1 MPRYGDARASVPGPS
16 RPPAPEAAA
25 RERVLAFAGVALAAV
40 YVRNEDGAELRLV
53 ESAGAAGPDTYGLPG
68 RVPVAMGAPVAAGG
82 GPAVVGGPTG
92 PATEPSTS
100 PGPEIHEPST
110 SPAPAA
116 HEASTSPAP
125 LAHEA
130 STSPAPVPVAPDTSS
145 AASPGDPPGAGD
157 CGPAVADAFRRGRP
171 LWLRGAVLPGRAE
184 ADAAGLPLGALP
196 LGAAGGWLGC
206 LVVVG
211 EAGEQFGGEQREFLE
226 RYGDA
231 VTERLRGE
239 ADRCAPSPL
248 LASALRALGVGSFAL
263 TPGSGLVETDA
274 ALLEL
279 VGVEGGFD
287 GKTDTL
293 LSCSVP
299 EDVPALMAVIEPSAQ
314 SPARRE
320 LEFRIRRPTGE
331 LCWLHLSCRVLKRP
345 DGAPERVLGVVTA
358 APVLRR
364 SASDVA
370 RIQWLT
376 AALDDAM
383 TVRDVSRVVVAALRE
398 PLSADRVALAELLED
413 RLAVTV
419 LDPPG
424 AGAWPELW
432 RSEWRSE
439 WPDASVSDLP
449 TLQAALR
456 DGRTSLWP
464 AGAELEPGLAG
475 IGPGGLAVLPLPAKN
490 RMTGV
495 CLVGWDAP
503 HEFTPEERA
512 LLTAT
517 AGLVGQ
523 ALKRA
528 HAYDAEQ
535 ELATMLQRSL
545 LPRRLPRLPGGTA
558 VARYLPARRGLQVG
572 GDWYDVIALSESK
585 VALVIGDV
593 QGHSAGAATIMGQ
606 MRTAV
611 RAYAVEGHPPDVVV
625 GHANRLLVG
634 METDLFATCCYVE
647 LDMEEGNALFV
658 RAGHLSPLVR
668 HPDGGTEEVAVE
680 GGLPLGV
687 LADAEFPL
695 TALALA
701 PGTVLALVTDGLV
714 ESADLQVD
722 EGMRLVREAL
732 AAADPADP
740 GRMAD
745 GLLGEAGRREDDV
758 ALLLLRYDGMRI
770 RPVRAGWVVWRLPDA
785 VMHARRFSARTLRS
799 WDVVEEA
806 DTVLLVV
813 SELVTNALVHTQ
825 GAVRLDLTLAA
836 DRLRVTVSD
845 SSPRAPAK
853 PVVVDWESTGGR
865 GLFLVEAMS
874 AAWGSVPVGGGKQ
887 VWSEIVVSRPEA
899 EETPEAAESE
909 PAAGPWIDAGKERQ
923 PGRERGWSLGRNR
936 NRNRDPD
943 RDRNRDRGWSMGR
956 NRDRD
961 RDRGR
966 GGDRDRGGPDLTGGQ
981 DRSQGAA
988 RDFTG
993 GQDRNQGAAQNF
1005 TGRRDRGGVGPEF
1018 TEDRNRSRGRDP
1030 DLTGRRDRGGRDPDR
1045 TQDQDQSR
1053 GASPD
1058 LTGRR
1063 DGTRGAASVDTGHRD
1078 RSQGPGLGFAGER
1091 GRGRGVGPD
1100 LTAGQGRAEWGGPG

>member
-1 MPRYGDARASVPGPS
+1 MPHDGETRAEVPGLRTPGSGDAGSPRPAPGP
-16 RPPAPEAAA
+16 AA
-25 RERVLAFAGVALAAV
+25 RERVLAFAGVVLAAV
-40 YVRNEDGAELRLV
+40 YVRSEDGAELRVV
-53 ESAGAAGPDTYGLPG
+53 ESAGGDPERYRVPSRVRLPGASRSTGPGTGPDRTP
-68 RVPVAMGAPVAAGG
+68 GAPSSDNDRTPRAPSPGPDDTAG
-82 GPAVVGGPTG
+82 A
-92 PATEPSTS
+92 PSHSPDHTAGAPSHSPDHTAGAPSHSPDHTVSAPS
-100 PGPEIHEPST
+100 PGPEAPEPRGDST
-110 SPAPAA
+110 PGTPAPAA
-116 HEASTSPAP
+116 APAP
-125 LAHEA
+125 A
-130 STSPAPVPVAPDTSS
+130 PAPALTAMPAEGRARAAAVREAFLRGRAVWLDGAGFAARGEDAS
-145 AASPGDPPGAGD
+145 AAVP
-157 CGPAVADAFRRGRP
+157 F
-171 LWLRGAVLPGRAE
+171 
-184 ADAAGLPLGALP
+184 GALP

-206 LVVVG
+206 LVVAG
-211 EAGEQFGGEQREFLE
+211 EAGEGFGGEQRDFLE
-226 RYGDA
+226 QYAEA
-231 VTERLRGE
+231 VAGRLRGE
-239 ADRCAPSPL
+239 ADRSAPAPL
-248 LASALRALGVGSFAL
+248 LDSALRAMGVGSFAL
-263 TPGSGLVETDA
+263 TPGTGLVETDP

-279 VGVEGGFD
+279 VGIPEGGFD

-293 LSCSVP
+293 LSYSVP
-299 EDVPALMAVIEPSAQ
+299 EDVPALMSVIEPSAQ
-314 SPARRE
+314 TPGRRE

-331 LCWLHLSCRVLKRP
+331 LCWLRLGSRLLKGP
-345 DGAPERVLGVVTA
+345 DGAPRRVLGVVTA

-364 SASDVA
+364 GASDVA

-376 AALDDAM
+376 AALDDAT

-398 PLSADRVALAELLED
+398 PLDADRVALAEVLED

-432 RSEWRSE
+432 RSECRSE
-439 WPDASVSDLP
+439 WPDAPVSALP

-456 DGRTSLWP
+456 DGRMSLWP
-464 AGAELEPGLAG
+464 AGAVLEPGLAG

-490 RMTGV
+490 GVAGV

-503 HEFTPEERA
+503 HAFAPEERA

-545 LPRRLPRLPGGTA
+545 LPRRLPRLPGGIA

-572 GDWYDVIALSESK
+572 GDWYDVIALSEGK

-625 GHANRLLVG
+625 AHANRLLVG

-668 HPDGGTEEVAVE
+668 HPDGGTAEIAVE

-701 PGTVLALVTDGLV
+701 PGSVLALVTDGLV
-714 ESADLQVD
+714 ESAELHLE
-722 EGMRLVREAL
+722 EGMRLVRRAL

-745 GLLGEAGRREDDV
+745 ELLGEAGRREDDV
-758 ALLLLRYDGMRI
+758 AVLLLRYDGMRV

-799 WDVVEEA
+799 WGVVAEA
-806 DTVLLVV
+806 DAVLLVV

-865 GLFLVEAMS
+865 GLYLVEAMS

-887 VWSEIVVSRPEA
+887 VWSEIVVSRPEEEA
-899 EETPEAAESE
+899 EPGPAASE
-909 PAAGPWIDAGKERQ
+909 PRPPEPPGPERT
-923 PGRERGWSLGRNR
+923 RERF
-936 NRNRDPD
+936 
-943 RDRNRDRGWSMGR
+943 RDRTGGWGWGMGRRGRSRDGDGNRDRSESRARPRIPDEDHPPGEESRRTTGH
-956 NRDRD
+956 DRK
-961 RDRGR
+961 RPPFHR
-966 GGDRDRGGPDLTGGQ
+966 
-981 DRSQGAA
+981 
-988 RDFTG
+988 
-993 GQDRNQGAAQNF
+993 
-1005 TGRRDRGGVGPEF
+1005 
-1018 TEDRNRSRGRDP
+1018 
-1030 DLTGRRDRGGRDPDR
+1030 
-1045 TQDQDQSR
+1045 
-1053 GASPD
+1053 
-1058 LTGRR
+1058 
-1063 DGTRGAASVDTGHRD
+1063 RGAAHDHPRH
-1078 RSQGPGLGFAGER
+1078 LGSRRTPAPREPRRPAGE
-1091 GRGRGVGPD
+1091 
-1100 LTAGQGRAEWGGPG
+1100 GGPS

>member
-1 MPRYGDARASVPGPS
+1 MPHYGDARAAAPGLRAPGNGGTGPP
-16 RPPAPEAAA
+16 RPAPETAA
-25 RERVLAFAGVALAAV
+25 RIRLLAFAGVVLAAV
-40 YVRNEDGAELRLV
+40 YVRSEDGAALCLV
-53 ESAGAAGPDTYGLPG
+53 ESASAESGQRYQLPG
-68 RVPVAMGAPVAAGG
+68 RVTVSDPGGSVGPSPSPGRPESPAAPHRAATAAPPDPTDSEGG
-82 GPAVVGGPTG
+82 CPAVV
-92 PATEPSTS
+92 
-100 PGPEIHEPST
+100 
-110 SPAPAA
+110 
-116 HEASTSPAP
+116 EAF
-125 LAHEA
+125 L
-130 STSPAPVPVAPDTSS
+130 
-145 AASPGDPPGAGD
+145 
-157 CGPAVADAFRRGRP
+157 RGRAV
-171 LWLRGAVLPGRAE
+171 WLPGVVLPGRTE
-184 ADAAGLPLGALP
+184 AAATAVPLGALP

-211 EAGEQFGGEQREFLE
+211 EAGEGFGAEQREFLE
-226 RYGDA
+226 RYA
-231 VTERLRGE
+231 EVVAERLRGE
-239 ADRCAPSPL
+239 ADRSAPSPL
-248 LASALRALGVGSFAL
+248 LDSALRAMGVGSFAL
-263 TPGSGLVETDA
+263 SPGTGLVETDP

-279 VGVEGGFD
+279 VGIPEGGFD

-293 LSCSVP
+293 LSYSVP
-299 EDVPALMAVIEPSAQ
+299 EDVPALMSVIEPSAQ
-314 SPARRE
+314 TPGRRE

-331 LCWLHLSCRVLKRP
+331 LCWLRLSCRVLKGP
-345 DGAPERVLGVVTA
+345 EGAPERVLGVVSA

-376 AALDDAM
+376 AALDDAT

-398 PLSADRVALAELLED
+398 PLGADRVALAELLED

-432 RSEWRSE
+432 RREWRSE
-439 WPDASVSDLP
+439 WPDAPVTALP

-456 DGRTSLWP
+456 DGRMSLWP
-464 AGAELEPGLAG
+464 AGSVLESGLAG
-475 IGPGGLAVLPLPAKN
+475 IGPGGLAVLPLPAKSGVA
-490 RMTGV
+490 GV
-495 CLVGWDAP
+495 CLVGWDTP
-503 HEFTPEERA
+503 HEFAPEERA

-572 GDWYDVIALSESK
+572 GDWYDVIALSENK

-625 GHANRLLVG
+625 AHANRLLVG
-634 METDLFATCCYVE
+634 MGTDLFATCGYVE

-658 RAGHLSPLVR
+658 RAGHLAPLVR
-668 HPDGGTEEVAVE
+668 HPDGSTAEIAVE
-680 GGLPLGV
+680 GGLPLGI

-695 TALALA
+695 TAMALA
-701 PGTVLALVTDGLV
+701 PGSVLALVTDGLV
-714 ESADLQVD
+714 ESSDLQVD
-722 EGMRLVREAL
+722 EGMRIVRRAL

-740 GRMAD
+740 GQMAD
-745 GLLGEAGRREDDV
+745 ELLGEDGRREDDV
-758 ALLLLRYDGMRI
+758 AVLLLRYDGMRV

-799 WDVVEEA
+799 WGIADEA

-825 GAVRLDLTLAA
+825 GAVRVELTLAA

-865 GLFLVEAMS
+865 GLFLVEAVS
-874 AAWGSVPVGGGKQ
+874 AAWGSVPMGGGKQ
-887 VWSEIVVSRPEA
+887 VWSEIVVTRAEGDTERGSEPDEEPEA
-899 EETPEAAESE
+899 EPEEE
-909 PAAGPWIDAGKERQ
+909 EEERK
-923 PGRERGWSLGRNR
+923 PGRGWGLGR
-936 NRNRDPD
+936 D
-943 RDRNRDRGWSMGR
+943 RVWGLGR
-956 NRDRD
+956 NRDRRKSRVQGRHRGDD
-961 RDRGR
+961 RAAEGHADRAAERDGEQAADRHDGHADRATNRHDEQAAGR
-966 GGDRDRGGPDLTGGQ
+966 RGEQAVGLDRAMEHIGDGVADPPPHRNRPHEGGP
-981 DRSQGAA
+981 
-988 RDFTG
+988 
-993 GQDRNQGAAQNF
+993 
-1005 TGRRDRGGVGPEF
+1005 
-1018 TEDRNRSRGRDP
+1018 
-1030 DLTGRRDRGGRDPDR
+1030 
-1045 TQDQDQSR
+1045 
-1053 GASPD
+1053 
-1058 LTGRR
+1058 
-1063 DGTRGAASVDTGHRD
+1063 
-1078 RSQGPGLGFAGER
+1078 
-1091 GRGRGVGPD
+1091 
-1100 LTAGQGRAEWGGPG
+1100 

>member
-1 MPRYGDARASVPGPS
+1 MPHDGETRAEVPGLRAPGSGDAGSPRPAPGP
-16 RPPAPEAAA
+16 AA
-25 RERVLAFAGVALAAV
+25 RERVLAFAGVVLAAV
-40 YVRNEDGAELRLV
+40 YVRGEDGAELRVV
-53 ESAGAAGPDTYGLPG
+53 ESAGGDPERYRVPSRVRLPGASRSTGPGTGPDRTP
-68 RVPVAMGAPVAAGG
+68 GAP
-82 GPAVVGGPTG
+82 
-92 PATEPSTS
+92 S
-100 PGPEIHEPST
+100 PGPADTVDAPSHSPDHTVDAPSHSPDHTVDAPSHSPDHTVSAPSPGPDHTPGAPAPGPDAPEPRGDST
-110 SPAPAA
+110 PGTPAPAA
-116 HEASTSPAP
+116 APAP
-125 LAHEA
+125 APA
-130 STSPAPVPVAPDTSS
+130 QAPAPTAMPAEGRARAAAVREAFLRGRAVWLDGAGFAARGEDAS
-145 AASPGDPPGAGD
+145 AAVP
-157 CGPAVADAFRRGRP
+157 F
-171 LWLRGAVLPGRAE
+171 
-184 ADAAGLPLGALP
+184 GALP

-206 LVVVG
+206 LVVAG
-211 EAGEQFGGEQREFLE
+211 EAGEGFGGEQRDFLE
-226 RYGDA
+226 QYAEA
-231 VTERLRGE
+231 VAGRLRGE
-239 ADRCAPSPL
+239 ADRSAPAPL
-248 LASALRALGVGSFAL
+248 LDSALRAMGVGSFAL
-263 TPGSGLVETDA
+263 TPGTGLVETDP

-279 VGVEGGFD
+279 VGIPEGGFD

-293 LSCSVP
+293 LSYSVP
-299 EDVPALMAVIEPSAQ
+299 EDVPALMSVIEPSAQ
-314 SPARRE
+314 TPGRRE

-331 LCWLHLSCRVLKRP
+331 LCWLRLGSRLLKGP
-345 DGAPERVLGVVTA
+345 DGAPRRVLGVVTA

-364 SASDVA
+364 GASDVA

-376 AALDDAM
+376 AALDDAT

-398 PLSADRVALAELLED
+398 PLGADRVALAEVLED

-439 WPDASVSDLP
+439 WPDAPVSALP

-456 DGRTSLWP
+456 DGRMSLWP
-464 AGAELEPGLAG
+464 AGAVLEPGLAG

-490 RMTGV
+490 GVAGV

-503 HEFTPEERA
+503 HTFAPEERA

-545 LPRRLPRLPGGTA
+545 LPRRLPRLPGGIA

-572 GDWYDVIALSESK
+572 GDWYDVIALSEGK

-625 GHANRLLVG
+625 AHANRLLVG

-658 RAGHLSPLVR
+658 RAGHLAPLVR
-668 HPDGGTEEVAVE
+668 HPDGGTAEIAVE

-701 PGTVLALVTDGLV
+701 PGSVLALVTDGLV
-714 ESADLQVD
+714 ESADLHLE
-722 EGMRLVREAL
+722 EGMRLVRRAL

-745 GLLGEAGRREDDV
+745 ELLGEAGRREDDV
-758 ALLLLRYDGMRI
+758 AVLLLRYDGMRV

-799 WDVVEEA
+799 WGVVAEA
-806 DTVLLVV
+806 DAVLLVV

-865 GLFLVEAMS
+865 GLYLVEAMS

-887 VWSEIVVSRPEA
+887 VWSEIVVSRPE
-899 EETPEAAESE
+899 EEADPGPEASE
-909 PAAGPWIDAGKERQ
+909 PRPPEPPGPERT
-923 PGRERGWSLGRNR
+923 RERF
-936 NRNRDPD
+936 
-943 RDRNRDRGWSMGR
+943 RDRTGGWGWGMGRRGRSRGGDGDGNRDRSESRARPRIPDEDHPPGEESRRTTGHDRKRPPFHRR
-956 NRDRD
+956 NAAHDHPRHLGSR
-961 RDRGR
+961 RTRAPREPRRPAGE
-966 GGDRDRGGPDLTGGQ
+966 GGP
-981 DRSQGAA
+981 S
-988 RDFTG
+988 
-993 GQDRNQGAAQNF
+993 
-1005 TGRRDRGGVGPEF
+1005 
-1018 TEDRNRSRGRDP
+1018 
-1030 DLTGRRDRGGRDPDR
+1030 
-1045 TQDQDQSR
+1045 
-1053 GASPD
+1053 
-1058 LTGRR
+1058 
-1063 DGTRGAASVDTGHRD
+1063 
-1078 RSQGPGLGFAGER
+1078 
-1091 GRGRGVGPD
+1091 
-1100 LTAGQGRAEWGGPG
+1100 

>member
-1 MPRYGDARASVPGPS
+1 MPRYGDTRASVPGPS
-16 RPPAPEAAA
+16 RPPAAETAA

-40 YVRNEDGAELRLV
+40 YARSEDGAELRLV
-53 ESAGAAGPDTYGLPG
+53 ESAGAAEPGTYGLPI
-68 RVPVAMGAPVAAGG
+68 RVPVAMGAVVAAGRG
-82 GPAVVGGPTG
+82 SPEADGPAAPS
-92 PATEPSTS
+92 AEPGASPGRETHDPGTS
-100 PGPEIHEPST
+100 PGSVPPVPGT
-110 SPAPAA
+110 SP
-116 HEASTSPAP
+116 
-125 LAHEA
+125 
-130 STSPAPVPVAPDTSS
+130 VPSS
-145 AASPGDPPGAGD
+145 VDPPTAG
-157 CGPAVADAFRRGRP
+157 GLVPAVADAYRRGRP
-171 LWLRGAVLPGRAE
+171 LWLRGAALPGRTEAE
-184 ADAAGLPLGALP
+184 AAGSPLGALP

-226 RYGDA
+226 RYADA
-231 VTERLRGE
+231 VAERLRGE

-263 TPGSGLVETDA
+263 TPGTGLVETDA

-279 VGVEGGFD
+279 VGVPEGGFD

-314 SPARRE
+314 TPARRE

-331 LCWLHLSCRVLKRP
+331 LCWLRLSCRVLKEP
-345 DGAPERVLGVVTA
+345 DGAPKRVLGVVTA

-439 WPDASVSDLP
+439 WPDAPVSALP

-475 IGPGGLAVLPLPAKN
+475 IGPGGLAVLPLPAKS

-495 CLVGWDAP
+495 CLVGWETP

-572 GDWYDVIALSESK
+572 GDWYDVIALSEAK

-714 ESADLQVD
+714 ESADLHLD

-874 AAWGSVPVGGGKQ
+874 SAWGSVPVGGGKQ
-887 VWSEIVVSRPEA
+887 VWSEIVVSPPEA
-899 EETPEAAESE
+899 EGTPAAEPE
-909 PAAGPWIDAGKERQ
+909 PAAEPRIEAGEDRP
-923 PGRERGWSLGRNR
+923 PGKDRPRGKERGWSLGRGR
-936 NRNRDPD
+936 NRTPDQD
-943 RDRNRDRGWSMGR
+943 RDRVWGIGR
-956 NRDRD
+956 NRDRTRARGLSRDGAPDPTAHQTRD
-961 RDRGR
+961 RDT
-966 GGDRDRGGPDLTGGQ
+966 DPELT
-981 DRSQGAA
+981 QG
-988 RDFTG
+988 
-993 GQDRNQGAAQNF
+993 
-1005 TGRRDRGGVGPEF
+1005 
-1018 TEDRNRSRGRDP
+1018 RSRGRGPDP
-1030 DLTGRRDRGGRDPDR
+1030 TAHQDRNPGTTPAPSAARTGIGAGGRVWPRVSDG
-1045 TQDQDQSR
+1045 S
-1053 GASPD
+1053 GE
-1058 LTGRR
+1058 GR
-1063 DGTRGAASVDTGHRD
+1063 D
-1078 RSQGPGLGFAGER
+1078 ER
-1091 GRGRGVGPD
+1091 
-1100 LTAGQGRAEWGGPG
+1100 A

>member
-1 MPRYGDARASVPGPS
+1 MPHHGDARAAVPALRAPGNGGTGPS
-16 RPPAPEAAA
+16 RPAPETAA
-25 RERVLAFAGVALAAV
+25 RARLLAFAGVALAAV
-40 YVRNEDGAELRLV
+40 YVRSEDGAELRLV
-53 ESAGAAGPDTYGLPG
+53 ESAGAESESEQRYQLPG
-68 RVPVAMGAPVAAGG
+68 RVPLPDSAGAPG
-82 GPAVVGGPTG
+82 TG
-92 PATEPSTS
+92 PSSSPGTESPAAPHGAPTSAS
-100 PGPEIHEPST
+100 PGPT
-110 SPAPAA
+110 
-116 HEASTSPAP
+116 
-125 LAHEA
+125 
-130 STSPAPVPVAPDTSS
+130 D
-145 AASPGDPPGAGD
+145 PGRG
-157 CGPAVADAFRRGRP
+157 CPAVAEAFLRGRAV
-171 LWLRGAVLPGRAE
+171 WLAGAVLPGSEEAE
-184 ADAAGLPLGALP
+184 ATAAPLGALP

-211 EAGEQFGGEQREFLE
+211 EAGEGFGAEQQEFLE
-226 RYGDA
+226 RYAEA
-231 VTERLRGE
+231 VAERLRGE
-239 ADRCAPSPL
+239 ADRSAPSPL
-248 LASALRALGVGSFAL
+248 LDSALRAMGVGSFAL
-263 TPGSGLVETDA
+263 SPGTGLVETDP

-279 VGVEGGFD
+279 VGIPEGSFD

-293 LSCSVP
+293 LSCGVP
-299 EDVPALMAVIEPSAQ
+299 EDVPALMSVIEPSAQ
-314 SPARRE
+314 TPGRRE

-331 LCWLHLSCRVLKRP
+331 LCWLRLNCRVLKGP
-345 DGAPERVLGVVTA
+345 DGAPERVLGVVSA

-376 AALDDAM
+376 AALDDAT

-398 PLSADRVALAELLED
+398 PLGAHRVALAELLED

-419 LDPPG
+419 LDPPS

-432 RSEWRSE
+432 RREWRSE
-439 WPDASVSDLP
+439 WPDAPVTALP

-456 DGRTSLWP
+456 DGRMSLWP
-464 AGAELEPGLAG
+464 AGSVLEPGLAG
-475 IGPGGLAVLPLPAKN
+475 IGPGGLAVLPLPAKSGVA
-490 RMTGV
+490 GV
-495 CLVGWDAP
+495 CLVGWDTP
-503 HEFTPEERA
+503 HEFAPEERA

-625 GHANRLLVG
+625 AHANRLLVG

-658 RAGHLSPLVR
+658 RAGHLAPLVR
-668 HPDGGTEEVAVE
+668 HPDGTTAEIAVE

-701 PGTVLALVTDGLV
+701 PGSVLALVTDGLV

-722 EGMRLVREAL
+722 EGMRLVRRSL
-732 AAADPADP
+732 AEADPADL
-740 GRMAD
+740 GGMAD
-745 GLLGEAGRREDDV
+745 ALLGEDGRREDDV
-758 ALLLLRYDGMRI
+758 AVLLLRYDGMRV
-770 RPVRAGWVVWRLPDA
+770 RPVRASWVVWRLPDA

-799 WDVVEEA
+799 WGIAAEA

-825 GAVRLDLTLAA
+825 GAVRVELTLAA

-865 GLFLVEAMS
+865 GLFLVEAVS

-887 VWSEIVVSRPEA
+887 VWSEIVVTPPEREP
-899 EETPEAAESE
+899 EEGEEPDDEPEEE
-909 PAAGPWIDAGKERQ
+909 PEEERK
-923 PGRERGWSLGRNR
+923 PGRGWGLGR
-936 NRNRDPD
+936 D
-943 RDRNRDRGWSMGR
+943 RSWGLVRNRDRRKAREQGR
-956 NRDRD
+956 PRDGEPATNRDTDRPTHRD
-961 RDRGR
+961 DDRATDRDGEPATGRDDDRATDRGRDRGR
-966 GGDRDRGGPDLTGGQ
+966 APGRDGEQDADRRGDKDAGRRGEQAVGLDRAMEHIGEGVAEPPPSSRRNRTDGGGP
-981 DRSQGAA
+981 
-988 RDFTG
+988 
-993 GQDRNQGAAQNF
+993 
-1005 TGRRDRGGVGPEF
+1005 
-1018 TEDRNRSRGRDP
+1018 
-1030 DLTGRRDRGGRDPDR
+1030 
-1045 TQDQDQSR
+1045 
-1053 GASPD
+1053 
-1058 LTGRR
+1058 
-1063 DGTRGAASVDTGHRD
+1063 
-1078 RSQGPGLGFAGER
+1078 
-1091 GRGRGVGPD
+1091 
-1100 LTAGQGRAEWGGPG
+1100 

>member
-1 MPRYGDARASVPGPS
+1 MPHHGDARTAAPGLRAPGNGGTGS
-16 RPPAPEAAA
+16 PRPTPESAA
-25 RERVLAFAGVALAAV
+25 RERVLTFAGVTLAAV
-40 YVRNEDGAELRLV
+40 YVRSEDGAELRLV
-53 ESAGAAGPDTYGLPG
+53 ESAGAEPERYGLPS
-68 RVPVAMGAPVAAGG
+68 RVRHGG
-82 GPAVVGGPTG
+82 G
-92 PATEPSTS
+92 
-100 PGPEIHEPST
+100 T
-110 SPAPAA
+110 SPAPAPGYA
-116 HEASTSPAP
+116 EAS
-125 LAHEA
+125 
-130 STSPAPVPVAPDTSS
+130 
-145 AASPGDPPGAGD
+145 GDS
-157 CGPAVADAFRRGRP
+157 GPAVVEAFRNGRP
-171 LWLRGAVLPGRAE
+171 LWLAGRQE
-184 ADAAGLPLGALP
+184 GGAAGAPLGAVP

-211 EAGEQFGGEQREFLE
+211 EAGEGFGAEQREFLR
-226 RYGDA
+226 RYAEAIAG
-231 VTERLRGE
+231 RLRGE
-239 ADRCAPSPL
+239 ADRSAPSPL
-248 LASALRALGVGSFAL
+248 LDSALRTLGVGSFAL
-263 TPGSGLVETDA
+263 APGTGLVETDP

-279 VGVEGGFD
+279 VGIPEGGFD

-293 LSCSVP
+293 LSYSVP
-299 EDVPALMAVIEPSAQ
+299 EDVPALLSVLEPAPQ
-314 SPARRE
+314 TPGRRE
-320 LEFRIRRPTGE
+320 LEFRTRRATGE
-331 LCWLHLSCRVLKRP
+331 LCWLRLSCRVLKGP
-345 DGAPERVLGVVTA
+345 DGVPERVLGVVTA

-376 AALDDAM
+376 AALDDAT

-398 PLSADRVALAELLED
+398 PLGADRVALAELLED

-439 WPDASVSDLP
+439 WPDAPVTALP
-449 TLQAALR
+449 TLLAALR
-456 DGRTSLWP
+456 DGRMSLWP
-464 AGAELEPGLAG
+464 AGAVLEPGLAG
-475 IGPGGLAVLPLPAKN
+475 IGPGGLAVLPLPAKG
-490 RMTGV
+490 RVAGV

-503 HEFTPEERA
+503 HEFAPEERA

-523 ALKRA
+523 ALIRA

-545 LPRRLPRLPGGTA
+545 LPRRLPLLPGGTA

-572 GDWYDVIALSESK
+572 GDWYDVIALSEGK

-625 GHANRLLVG
+625 AHANRLLVG

-658 RAGHLSPLVR
+658 RAGHLSPLLR
-668 HPDGGTEEVAVE
+668 HPDGGTEEITVE

-687 LADAEFPL
+687 LEDAEFPM

-714 ESADLQVD
+714 ESAELDLD
-722 EGMRLVREAL
+722 EGMRIVGEAL
-732 AAADPADP
+732 AAADPSDP

-745 GLLGEAGRREDDV
+745 DLLGEAGRREDDV
-758 ALLLLRYDGMRI
+758 ALLLLRYDGMRV

-799 WDVVEEA
+799 WDVVAEA

-825 GAVRLDLTLAA
+825 GALRLDLTLAA

-865 GLFLVEAMS
+865 GLFLVEALS

-887 VWSEIVVSRPEA
+887 VWSEIVVSRQEQEADREPEA
-899 EETPEAAESE
+899 EPVPQPWVE
-909 PAAGPWIDAGKERQ
+909 PAEEREAG
-923 PGRERGWSLGRNR
+923 
-936 NRNRDPD
+936 
-943 RDRNRDRGWSMGR
+943 RDRGWGIGRNRGWGIGRIRDRGGGRASRR

-961 RDRGR
+961 QPRIRNENP
-966 GGDRDRGGPDLTGGQ
+966 GP
-981 DRSQGAA
+981 
-988 RDFTG
+988 
-993 GQDRNQGAAQNF
+993 
-1005 TGRRDRGGVGPEF
+1005 P
-1018 TEDRNRSRGRDP
+1018 
-1030 DLTGRRDRGGRDPDR
+1030 
-1045 TQDQDQSR
+1045 
-1053 GASPD
+1053 SPD
-1058 LTGRR
+1058 
-1063 DGTRGAASVDTGHRD
+1063 
-1078 RSQGPGLGFAGER
+1078 
-1091 GRGRGVGPD
+1091 
-1100 LTAGQGRAEWGGPG
+1100 AGQGRPRDPAAAGPRTGATPGDEAGTRREVRDEGP